1 MKKKIIILSSLLLLI
16 SGCKEKE
23 IECEEQKEETLIKYN
38 NTKITEKD
46 ALEETKE
53 YIFPVIFEKVIGD
66 ILTEEMK
73 DKLEDGN
80 NYAEETI
87 EELKTYYEDELE
99 KAIISYTSY
108 KTIEEYKRSILISYL
123 QEEYFKE
130 YISNK
135 EKIDYNEITDDN
147 LTNYY
152 KKYYVESIN
161 DLLKKYN
168 VTFENK
174 DYKKMYEKYIEEKET
189 YYNNN

>member
-1 MKKKIIILSSLLLLI
+1 MKKKLIILSSLLLLI

-23 IECEEQKEETLIKYN
+23 IECEEPKEETLIKYN

-53 YIFPVIFEKVIGD
+53 YIFQVLFEKIIGD

-80 NYAEETI
+80 SYAEETI

>member
-1 MKKKIIILSSLLLLI
+1 
-16 SGCKEKE
+16 
-23 IECEEQKEETLIKYN
+23 
-38 NTKITEKD
+38 
-46 ALEETKE
+46 
-53 YIFPVIFEKVIGD
+53 
-66 ILTEEMK
+66 MK

-80 NYAEETI
+80 SYAEETI